1 MARKPKQ
8 KLLTQLPAKFDPDF
22 IDRLSK
28 RYSLTHIVTGRLQA
42 LEAHCG
48 GDLSYIQ
55 RSLIKRTVWLELLTE
70 SYEQKVAS
78 GEQIDVGALTQL
90 NNSLKGLYKDLGIKS
105 TARPVQ
111 TLDDLRAEIDAEE
124 EREAARTPSTPDP
137 EPGSESP
144 AATEANPTLRDYMAG
159 TVDEPPDEPES
170 DSEPPAPE
178 SSGEATG
185 GAP

>member
-22 IDRLSK
+22 IERLSK
-28 RYSLTHIVTGRLQA
+28 RYSLARIVSGRLQA

-78 GEQIDVGALTQL
+78 GEQVDVGALTQL
-90 NNSLKGLYKDLGIKS
+90 NNTLKGLYKDLGIKP
-105 TARPVQ
+105 TAKPLQ
-111 TLDDLRAEIDAEE
+111 TLREVMEE
-124 EREAARTPSTPDP
+124 LAA
-137 EPGSESP
+137 
-144 AATEANPTLRDYMAG
+144 
-159 TVDEPPDEPES
+159 EPEA
-170 DSEPPAPE
+170 PASTDTAPLA
-178 SSGEATG
+178 EAST
-185 GAP
+185 

>member
-22 IDRLSK
+22 IERLSK
-28 RYSLTHIVTGRLQA
+28 RYSLTRIVTGRLQA

-70 SYEQKVAS
+70 SYEQKVAA
-78 GEQIDVGALTQL
+78 GDEVDVGALTQL
-90 NNSLKGLYKDLGIKS
+90 NNTLKGLYKDLGIKP

-111 TLDDLRAEIDAEE
+111 TLDDLRAEIQAEE
-124 EREAARTPSTPDP
+124 AREAARASDP
-137 EPGSESP
+137 PPLDLESAAGDETIAP
-144 AATEANPTLRDYMAG
+144 AAQQPGDAH
-159 TVDEPPDEPES
+159 
-170 DSEPPAPE
+170 
-178 SSGEATG
+178 
-185 GAP
+185 

>member
-22 IDRLSK
+22 IERLSK
-28 RYSLTHIVTGRLQA
+28 RYSLTHIVHDRLAA

-48 GDLSYIQ
+48 GDLSYVQ

-90 NNSLKGLYKDLGIKS
+90 NNTLKGLYKDLGIRP
-105 TARPVQ
+105 TAKKAMG
-111 TLDDLRAEIDAEE
+111 LHEYLAK
-124 EREAARTPSTPDP
+124 AA
-137 EPGSESP
+137 SP
-144 AATEANPTLRDYMAG
+144 AP
-159 TVDEPPDEPES
+159 
-170 DSEPPAPE
+170 
-178 SSGEATG
+178 
-185 GAP
+185 